1 MAWMKSFVVAVLL
14 LGGRGPIRAADFM
27 FDGAGY
33 AFGWEGKEGSGS
45 IKEYFTGDEK
55 PETWQTLITVT
66 CHPEAVKLADVTG
79 PYFEARKAIVAMP
92 PTAHRTPGS
101 EGATDVVLELFLG
114 APGRTPHLEYVLARF
129 IATDPGV
136 HSIVYSRKFPFTGK
150 GDQKVDVDAAIK
162 NSTRWIR
169 ELQNVPVESVRRCFL
184 PADAVQAA
192 GAEAARASPGAP

>member
-1 MAWMKSFVVAVLL
+1 MVRMKWFVVAVLL
-14 LGGRGPIRAADFM
+14 LCGCGPVRAADFM

-66 CHPEAVKLADVTG
+66 RHPEAVKLADVTG

-92 PTAHRTPGS
+92 PKAHRTPGS
-101 EGATDVVLELFLG
+101 EGATDVVVELFLG

-136 HSIVYSRKFPFTGK
+136 HSIVYSRKFPFTGN
-150 GDQKVDVDAAIK
+150 GDQNVDVDVAIK
-162 NSTRWIR
+162 NSARWIR

-184 PADAVQAA
+184 PAA
-192 GAEAARASPGAP
+192 GEPARPSQGAP

>member
-1 MAWMKSFVVAVLL
+1 MTPIVVSIVAGLL
-14 LGGRGPIRAADFM
+14 VCVCGRATAADFT

-33 AFGWEGKEGSGS
+33 SCGWEGKEASGS
-45 IKEYFTGDEK
+45 IKEYFTGDEQ
-55 PETWQTLITVT
+55 PETWKTLITVT

-79 PYFEARKAIVAMP
+79 PYFDARKAIVAMP
-92 PTAHRTPGS
+92 PKAHRTPGS

-150 GDQKVDVDAAIK
+150 GDQNVNVDAAIK
-162 NSTRWIR
+162 NSAHLIR
-169 ELQNVPVESVRRCFL
+169 ELQAVPVEAVRQCFQ
-184 PADAVQAA
+184 PADP
-192 GAEAARASPGAP
+192 PGAKAGELQPARP